1 MYTGSSVGFAFAHPT
16 CRGLR
21 IALIVETDNAE
32 SPRMVYINP
41 TREQPHAYRKYIHD
55 RSRQGT
61 NIPTVSI
68 YWLPLPFDDYCK
80 LRSYDMSKTGVK

>member
-1 MYTGSSVGFAFAHPT
+1 MGFAFAHPT

-41 TREQPHAYRKYIHD
+41 IREKPYAYYKYIYD
-55 RSRQGT
+55 KSQQGT
-61 NIPTVSI
+61 IYLTVSI
-68 YWLPLPFDDYCK
+68 YWLPPSFDDYCK
-80 LRSYDMSKTGVK
+80 LRSYDMSKTGAK